1 MEEWP
6 EMWSRRM
13 WCKPGGWSNW
23 LNGSI
28 LIVIKPLV
36 LTHPLFSKMQGKHLS
51 WTDIQGEKILRKTCN
66 KDVTIRLTN
75 WRGEPFWV
83 LWFRFE
89 HPLQFLK
96 LTQSA
101 VDLRLFLDYSNFNT
115 SLYTT
120 HSYFLT
126 TRHNVP
132 RLCIGSCCESWLYYG
147 SKQSWTG
154 WVNEWRNLLSM
165 LSGRNAYCIKSYL
178 INRSSCTELYRLCDV
193 YLQNLIISAC
203 EDLF

>member
-1 MEEWP
+1 MIPRLIYFISQCILSFPFKMKKWP

-36 LTHPLFSKMQGKHLS
+36 LTHPLFSKMQGKNLS
-51 WTDIQGEKILRKTCN
+51 WTDIQGRKFFMKTCN
-66 KDVTIRLTN
+66 KGVTNRVMGC
-75 WRGEPFWV
+75 RGEPFSV

-101 VDLRLFLDYSNFNT
+101 GDLGLILVYSKLTLTLLFILFIYISWRPDM
-115 SLYTT
+115 LY
-120 HSYFLT
+120 L
-126 TRHNVP
+126 
-132 RLCIGSCCESWLYYG
+132 G
-147 SKQSWTG
+147 
-154 WVNEWRNLLSM
+154 
-165 LSGRNAYCIKSYL
+165 
-178 INRSSCTELYRLCDV
+178 
-193 YLQNLIISAC
+193 
-203 EDLF
+203 